1 MRSGLPFVVTLV
13 SLFPATLAAANEAAS
28 PSDIWTMRPSHILD
42 GHRWVE
48 GGRTFEL
55 YGVGPCEQ
63 GRALSDDIGR
73 TAECRVLATARL
85 AALFSTAGVT
95 CRAVDKAIDV
105 GVVPVVCVV
114 ELGDDKFDLGMALIA
129 GGYGF
134 AALGDD
140 GRPVVKNYLVAELSA
155 KVDRQG
161 IWARHGLD
169 DGRVRHGDGN
179 RHESGN

>member
-13 SLFPATLAAANEAAS
+13 SLFHATLAAANEAAS
-28 PSDIWTMRPSHILD
+28 PGAILTMRPSHILD

-48 GGRTFEL
+48 SRRTFEL

-63 GRALSDDIGR
+63 GRALNGDTGR
-73 TAECRVLATARL
+73 TSECRVLATARL
-85 AALFSTAGVT
+85 AALFSTGGVT

-161 IWARHGLD
+161 IWARHGLEE
-169 DGRVRHGDGN
+169 GRVRHGDGN
-179 RHESGN
+179 RHETGN